1 MRPDRA
7 PALPDEARAV
17 LSFWF
22 DGGEGAGQV
31 RKAWFKKDEHF
42 DREVAS
48 RFGATLSAAR
58 SGRLEAWR
66 ATPLGRLALIVVLD
80 QFSRNIH
87 RGSPLAFESDAQAL
101 ALARELVASGQDRS
115 LDTLQRWFAYLPY
128 EHSESLA
135 DQDES
140 VRLFTA
146 LAAEDERLADALD
159 YAHRHREVIARY
171 GRFPHRNAVLGR
183 QNTADEAAYL
193 ATPGAGF

>member
-1 MRPDRA
+1 MRSENA
-7 PALPDEARAV
+7 PTLPEEAQAV

-31 RKAWFKKDEHF
+31 RKAWFRKDERF
-42 DREVAS
+42 DREIAS
-48 RFGATLSAAR
+48 RFEPTLAAAR
-58 SGRLEAWR
+58 TGQLDAWR

-87 RGSPLAFESDAQAL
+87 RSSPLAFEGDAQAL
-101 ALARELVASGQDRS
+101 ALARELVSSGGDRL
-115 LDTLQRWFAYLPY
+115 LDTLQRWFAYLPF

-140 VRLFTA
+140 VRLFTT
-146 LAAEDERLADALD
+146 LAAEDERLSDALD
-159 YAHRHREVIARY
+159 YAHRHREVIVRY

-183 QNTADEAAYL
+183 ENTAQEAAYL
-193 ATPGAGF
+193 ASPGAGF

>member
-1 MRPDRA
+1 MKPDRT
-7 PALPDEARAV
+7 PTLPDEAQAV

-22 DGGEGAGQV
+22 EGDGEAGQV
-31 RKAWFKKDEHF
+31 RKAWFRKDERF
-42 DREVAS
+42 DREIAL
-48 RFGATLSAAR
+48 RFEPTLAAAR
-58 SGRLEAWR
+58 TGQLDAWR
-66 ATPLGRLALIVVLD
+66 ATPLGCLALIVVLD

-87 RGSPLAFESDAQAL
+87 RGSPLAFEGDAQAL
-101 ALARELVASGQDRS
+101 ALARELVSSGRDRL
-115 LDTLQRWFAYLPY
+115 LDTLQRWFAYLPF

-140 VRLFTA
+140 VRLFTT

-183 QNTADEAAYL
+183 ENTAQEAAYL
-193 ATPGAGF
+193 ASPGAGF

>member
-1 MRPDRA
+1 MRSENA
-7 PALPDEARAV
+7 PTLPEEAQAV

-22 DGGEGAGQV
+22 EGDGEAGQV
-31 RKAWFKKDEHF
+31 RKAWFRKDERF
-42 DREVAS
+42 DREITS
-48 RFGATLSAAR
+48 RFEPTLAAAR
-58 SGRLEAWR
+58 AGQLVAWR
-66 ATPLGRLALIVVLD
+66 DTPLGCLALIVVLD

-87 RGSPLAFESDAQAL
+87 RSSPSAFEGDAQAL
-101 ALARELVASGQDRS
+101 ALARELVSSGRDRS
-115 LDTLQRWFAYLPY
+115 LDTLQRWFAYLPF

-140 VRLFTA
+140 VRLFTT

-183 QNTADEAAYL
+183 ESTAQEAAYL
-193 ATPGAGF
+193 ASPGAGF